1 MTITEKDEALALP
14 LAKKRRALLPVEEML
29 PEEILAFCPACK
41 TLEVIRFGREGLIA
55 TRKFAQRADKVCHCC
70 GSSAACRLHGP
81 AGHTG
86 PDATGKGQCQVA
98 LSSIPV
104 ATSHPRDER
113 RFGLAGALVEG
124 ESN

>member
-1 MTITEKDEALALP
+1 LEGEVTITEKDEALALP

-41 TLEVIRFGREGLIA
+41 TLEVIRFSREGLIA
-55 TRKFAQRADKVCHCC
+55 TRKFAQRADKVYHCC

-86 PDATGKGQCQVA
+86 PDATGKVNAKSLFRPSPWRPLIRAMNG
-98 LSSIPV
+98 
-104 ATSHPRDER
+104 
-113 RFGLAGALVEG
+113 GLA
-124 ESN
+124 